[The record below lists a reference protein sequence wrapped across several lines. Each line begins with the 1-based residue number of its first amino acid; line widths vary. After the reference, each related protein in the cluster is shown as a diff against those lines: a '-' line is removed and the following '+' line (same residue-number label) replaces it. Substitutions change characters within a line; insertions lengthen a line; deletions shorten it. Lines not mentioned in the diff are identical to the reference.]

1 MFLGIDIGT
10 SSVKAV
16 LADAGGSDGGGVGAG
31 TVSGSASRPCTV
43 SRLHPQWSEQEPE
56 DWVAAAIA
64 AVDELAE
71 RQPAALAAVLGIGFS
86 GQMHGA
92 VLLGRDNQVLRPAI
106 LWNDGRSH
114 RQCATLEETLP
125 TLRTISGNIA
135 MPGFTAPKLLW
146 VAEEEP
152 EVFAALAKVLL
163 PKAYVRWRFTGAMV
177 EEMSDASGTLW
188 LDVARRGWSDELLA
202 ATRMTRAHMP
212 ELAEGSDAVARL
224 SPDLARRWGMREP
237 PVVAGGAGDCAASA
251 VGLGAITPGDGFLSL
266 GTSGVLWRTTDRFLP
281 NPAMAVH
288 AFCHALPGVW
298 HQMGVMLSS
307 AASLAWA
314 ASTLDAPEAELLAP
328 LGDAVDGPS
337 PVAFLPYLSGE
348 RTPHNDATI
357 RGLFAGL
364 SAETG
369 RDALVQAVLEGVAFA
384 ARDNLVALGEGAGAP
399 TSLDLAGGGSRSRL
413 WARICADVLGVT
425 IHRIEDGEVGAAL
438 GAAHLGRMAATGESP
453 VAVCRKPRRLESF
466 TPDPARAEAYS
477 RAWLRWRR
485 LHPLAKE
492 FAT

>member
-16 LADAGGSDGGGVGAG
+16 LTDADGA
-31 TVSGSASRPCTV
+31 VAASASRPCSV
-43 SRLHPQWSEQEPE
+43 SRPHPLWSEQEPE

-71 RQPAALAAVLGIGFS
+71 RHSSALAAVLGIGFS

-92 VLLGRDNQVLRPAI
+92 VLLGSDNRVLRPAI

-125 TLRTISGNIA
+125 ALRILSGNIA

-188 LDVARRGWSDELLA
+188 LDVGRRDWSDELLA

-212 ELAEGSDAVARL
+212 DLAEGSDAVAQL
-224 SPDLARRWGMREP
+224 SPELARRWGMKTP
-237 PVVAGGAGDCAASA
+237 PLVAGGAGDCAASA

-266 GTSGVLWRTTDRFLP
+266 GTSGVVWRTTDRFLP

-314 ASTLDAPEAELLAP
+314 ASTLGAPEAELLAP

-348 RTPHNDATI
+348 RTPHNDATV

-364 SAETG
+364 SAETD
-369 RDALVQAVLEGVAFA
+369 RNAMVQAVLEGVAFA
-384 ARDNLVALGEGAGAP
+384 SRDNLVALGEGAP
-399 TSLDLAGGGSRSRL
+399 TAFDLAGGGSRSRL
-413 WARICADVLGVT
+413 WARICADALGVT

-438 GAAHLGRMAATGESP
+438 GAAHLGRMAATGEAP
-453 VAVCRKPRRLESF
+453 TAVCRKPRRLETF

-477 RAWLRWRR
+477 QAWLRWRR
-485 LHPLAKE
+485 LYPLAKE
-492 FAT
+492 FAS

>member
-10 SSVKAV
+10 SSAKAV
-16 LADAGGSDGGGVGAG
+16 LTDADGA
-31 TVSGSASRPCTV
+31 VVAVASRPCTV
-43 SRLHPQWSEQEPE
+43 SRPHPLWSEQEPE
-56 DWVAAAIA
+56 DWVAAAVA
-64 AVDELAE
+64 AVDELAA
-71 RQPAALAAVLGIGFS
+71 RLPDAVADVAGIGLS

-92 VLLGRDNQVLRPAI
+92 VLLGHDHRVLRPAI

-114 RQCATLEETLP
+114 RQCAALEAALP
-125 TLRTISGNIA
+125 DFRAISGNIA

-152 EVFAALAKVLL
+152 EIFAAVAKVLL
-163 PKAYVRWRFTGAMV
+163 PKAYVRWRLTGAMV

-188 LDVARRGWSDELLA
+188 LDVAKRDWSDALLA
-202 ATRMTRAHMP
+202 AGRLTRAHMP
-212 ELAEGSDAVARL
+212 ELAEGSAPVARL
-224 SPDLARRWGMREP
+224 SADFARRWGMKTP

-251 VGLGAITPGDGFLSL
+251 VGLGAITPGDAFLSL
-266 GTSGVLWRTTDRFLP
+266 GTSGVLWTTTDRFLP
-281 NPAMAVH
+281 NPALAVH

-298 HQMGVMLSS
+298 HQMGVMLSA

-314 ASTLDAPEAELLAP
+314 AATLGAGEAELLAP

-348 RTPHNDATI
+348 RTPHNDATV

-364 SAETG
+364 SADTG

-384 ARDNLVALGEGAGAP
+384 ARDNLVALGPAP
-399 TSLDLAGGGSRSRL
+399 AAIDLAGGGSRSRL
-413 WARICADVLGVT
+413 WARICADVLGLTV
-425 IHRIEDGEVGAAL
+425 HRIEDGEVGAAL
-438 GAAHLGRMAATGESP
+438 GAAHLGRMAATGED
-453 VAVCRKPRRLESF
+453 AATVCRKPRRLESF

-477 RAWLRWRR
+477 QAWLRWRR
-485 LHPLAKE
+485 LYPLAKE
-492 FAT
+492 FAS

>member
-16 LADAGGSDGGGVGAG
+16 LTDADGVVVGI
-31 TVSGSASRPCTV
+31 ASRPCTV
-43 SRLHPQWSEQEPE
+43 SRPHPLWSEQEPE
-56 DWVAAAIA
+56 DWVSAAVA

-92 VLLGRDNQVLRPAI
+92 VLLGADNRVLRPAI

-125 TLRTISGNIA
+125 TLRDISGNIA

-146 VAEEEP
+146 VAEEEH

-188 LDVARRGWSDELLA
+188 LDVGRRDWADDLLA
-202 ATRMTRAHMP
+202 ATHMTRAHMP
-212 ELAEGSDAVARL
+212 DLAEGSDAVARL

-288 AFCHALPGVW
+288 AFCHALPGLW

-314 ASTLDAPEAELLAP
+314 AATLGAPEAELLAP

-348 RTPHNDATI
+348 RTPHNDATV

-364 SAETG
+364 SAETT
-369 RDALVQAVLEGVAFA
+369 RDAMVQAVLEGVAFA
-384 ARDNLVALGEGAGAP
+384 ARDNLVALGAGAP
-399 TSLDLAGGGSRSRL
+399 TAFDLAGGGSRSRL
-413 WARICADVLGVT
+413 WARICADALGVT

-438 GAAHLGRMAATGESP
+438 GAAHLGRMAATGEP
-453 VAVCRKPRRLESF
+453 PATVCRKPRRLETF

-477 RAWLRWRR
+477 QFWLRWRR
-485 LHPLAKE
+485 LYPLAKE
-492 FAT
+492 FAS

>member
-16 LADAGGSDGGGVGAG
+16 LTGADG
-31 TVSGSASRPCTV
+31 TVMSVASRACAV
-43 SRLHPQWSEQEPE
+43 SHPHPLWSEQEPE

-64 AVDELAE
+64 AVDELAD
-71 RQPAALAAVLGIGFS
+71 RHPGAVATVAGIGFS

-92 VLLGRDNQVLRPAI
+92 VLLGRDGRVLRPAI
-106 LWNDGRSH
+106 LWNDGRSY
-114 RQCATLEETLP
+114 RQCAALEAALP
-125 TLRTISGNIA
+125 DFRAISGNIA

-152 EVFAALAKVLL
+152 ELFAETAKVLL
-163 PKAYVRWRFTGAMV
+163 PKAYVRWRLTGTMV

-188 LDVARRGWSDELLA
+188 LDVARRDWSDALLGA
-202 ATRMTRAHMP
+202 GRLSRAHMP
-212 ELAEGSDAVARL
+212 ELAEGSAPVARL
-224 SPDLARRWGMREP
+224 SAEFTRRWGMGTP

-251 VGLGAITPGDGFLSL
+251 VGLGAIAPGDGFLSL
-266 GTSGVLWRTTDRFLP
+266 GTSGVVWQTTDRFLP

-314 ASTLDAPEAELLAP
+314 ASTLGTPEAELLAP
-328 LGDAVDGPS
+328 LGDAVDGPA

-348 RTPHNDATI
+348 RTPHNNATV

-369 RDALVQAVLEGVAFA
+369 RNTLVQAVLEGVAFA
-384 ARDNLVALGEGAGAP
+384 ARDNLLALGEGGVVP
-399 TSLDLAGGGSRSRL
+399 SSLDLAGGGSRSRL
-413 WARICADVLGVT
+413 WARICADALGLT

-438 GAAHLGRMAATGESP
+438 GAAHLGRMAATGEEPS
-453 VAVCRKPRRLESF
+453 AVCRKPRRLESF
-466 TPDPARAEAYS
+466 TPDPARAEAYT

-485 LHPLAKE
+485 LYPLAKE
-492 FAT
+492 FAS

>member
-16 LADAGGSDGGGVGAG
+16 LTDADGA
-31 TVSGSASRPCTV
+31 VAGSASRPCTV
-43 SRLHPQWSEQEPE
+43 SRPHPLWSEQEPE
-56 DWVAAAIA
+56 DWVSAAIA

-71 RQPAALAAVLGIGFS
+71 RQPADLAAVLGIGFS

-92 VLLGRDNQVLRPAI
+92 VLLGPDNRVLRPAI

-114 RQCATLEETLP
+114 RQCATLEESLP
-125 TLRTISGNIA
+125 TLRAISGNIA

-152 EVFAALAKVLL
+152 EIFAALTKVLL

-188 LDVARRGWSDELLA
+188 LDVARRDWSDDLLA

-212 ELAEGSDAVARL
+212 DLAEGSDAVARL
-224 SPDLARRWGMREP
+224 SPDLARRWGMGEP

-266 GTSGVLWRTTDRFLP
+266 GTSGVVWRTTDRFLP
-281 NPAMAVH
+281 NPGMAVH

-314 ASTLDAPEAELLAP
+314 ASTLGASEAELLAP
-328 LGDAVDGPS
+328 LGEAVDGPS

-348 RTPHNDATI
+348 RTPHNDATV

-384 ARDNLVALGEGAGAP
+384 SRDNLVALGEGAP
-399 TSLDLAGGGSRSRL
+399 TSFDLAGGGSRSRL
-413 WARICADVLGVT
+413 WARICADALGVT

-453 VAVCRKPRRLESF
+453 ATVCRKPRRLETF

-477 RAWLRWRR
+477 QAWLRWRR
-485 LHPLAKE
+485 LYPLAKE
-492 FAT
+492 FAS

>member
-16 LADAGGSDGGGVGAG
+16 LTDADG

-43 SRLHPQWSEQEPE
+43 SRPHPLWSEQEPE
-56 DWVAAAIA
+56 DWVVAAVA

-71 RQPAALAAVLGIGFS
+71 RHPAALAAVLGIGFS

-92 VLLGRDNQVLRPAI
+92 VLLGADNRVLRPAI

-114 RQCATLEETLP
+114 RQCATLEQTLP
-125 TLRTISGNIA
+125 TLRAISGNIA

-146 VAEEEP
+146 MAEEEP
-152 EVFAALAKVLL
+152 DIFAALAKVLL
-163 PKAYVRWRFTGAMV
+163 PKAYVRWRFTSAMV

-188 LDVARRGWSDELLA
+188 LDVGRRDWSDELLA
-202 ATRMTRAHMP
+202 ATGMTRAHMP
-212 ELAEGSDAVARL
+212 DLAEGSDAVARL

-314 ASTLDAPEAELLAP
+314 ASTLGAPEAELLAP

-348 RTPHNDATI
+348 RTPHNDATV

-384 ARDNLVALGEGAGAP
+384 ARDNLVALGEGAP
-399 TSLDLAGGGSRSRL
+399 KSFDLAGGGSRSRL
-413 WARICADVLGVT
+413 WARICADALGVT

-438 GAAHLGRMAATGESP
+438 GAAHLGRMAATGEP
-453 VAVCRKPRRLESF
+453 PATVCLKPRRLETF

-477 RAWLRWRR
+477 QAWLRWRR
-485 LHPLAKE
+485 LYPLAKE
-492 FAT
+492 FAS

>member
-16 LADAGGSDGGGVGAG
+16 LTDADGVVVGI
-31 TVSGSASRPCTV
+31 ASRPCTV
-43 SRLHPQWSEQEPE
+43 SRPHPLWSEQEPE
-56 DWVAAAIA
+56 DWVSAAVA

-92 VLLGRDNQVLRPAI
+92 VLLGADNRVLRPAI

-125 TLRTISGNIA
+125 TLRDISGNIA

-146 VAEEEP
+146 VAEEEH

-188 LDVARRGWSDELLA
+188 LDVGRRDWSDDLLA

-212 ELAEGSDAVARL
+212 DLAEGSDAVARL

-314 ASTLDAPEAELLAP
+314 ASTLGAPEAELLAP
-328 LGDAVDGPS
+328 LGDAVDSPS

-348 RTPHNDATI
+348 RTPHNDATV

-364 SAETG
+364 SAETT
-369 RDALVQAVLEGVAFA
+369 RDAMVQAVLEGVAFA
-384 ARDNLVALGEGAGAP
+384 ARDNLVALGAGAP
-399 TSLDLAGGGSRSRL
+399 TAFDLAGGGSRSRL
-413 WARICADVLGVT
+413 WARICADALGVT

-438 GAAHLGRMAATGESP
+438 GAAHLGRMAATGEP
-453 VAVCRKPRRLESF
+453 PATVCRKPRRLETF

-477 RAWLRWRR
+477 QSWLRWRR
-485 LHPLAKE
+485 LYPLAKE
-492 FAT
+492 FAS

>member
-16 LADAGGSDGGGVGAG
+16 LTDADGAV
-31 TVSGSASRPCTV
+31 TGSASRPCTV
-43 SRLHPQWSEQEPE
+43 SRPHPLWSEQEPE

-71 RQPAALAAVLGIGFS
+71 RQPEALAGVLGIGFS

-92 VLLGRDNQVLRPAI
+92 VLLGADNRVLRPAI

-125 TLRTISGNIA
+125 TLRAISGNIA

-188 LDVARRGWSDELLA
+188 LDVAKRDWSDDLLA

-212 ELAEGSDAVARL
+212 DLAEGSDAVAQL
-224 SPDLARRWGMREP
+224 SPELARRWGMRNLP
-237 PVVAGGAGDCAASA
+237 AVAGGAGDCAASA

-266 GTSGVLWRTTDRFLP
+266 GTSGVVWRTTDRFLP

-314 ASTLDAPEAELLAP
+314 ASTLGAPEPELLAP

-348 RTPHNDATI
+348 RTPHNDATV

-369 RDALVQAVLEGVAFA
+369 RNAMVQAVLEGVAFA
-384 ARDNLVALGEGAGAP
+384 ARDNLVALGAGAP
-399 TSLDLAGGGSRSRL
+399 TSFDLAGGGSRSRL
-413 WARICADVLGVT
+413 WARICADALGVT

-453 VAVCRKPRRLESF
+453 AIVCRKPHRIETF

-477 RAWLRWRR
+477 QAWLRWRR
-485 LHPLAKE
+485 LYPLAKE
-492 FAT
+492 FAS

>member
-16 LADAGGSDGGGVGAG
+16 LTDADGA
-31 TVSGSASRPCTV
+31 VAASASRPCTV
-43 SRLHPQWSEQEPE
+43 SRPHPLWSEQEPE
-56 DWVAAAIA
+56 DWVAAAVA

-92 VLLGRDNQVLRPAI
+92 VLLGADNRVLRPAI

-114 RQCATLEETLP
+114 RQCATLEERLP

-152 EVFAALAKVLL
+152 DIFAALAKVLL

-188 LDVARRGWSDELLA
+188 LDVARRDWSDDLLA

-212 ELAEGSDAVARL
+212 DLAEGSDAVARL

-251 VGLGAITPGDGFLSL
+251 VGLGAIAPGDGFLSL

-314 ASTLDAPEAELLAP
+314 ASIFGTPEAELLAP

-348 RTPHNDATI
+348 RTPHNDATV

-369 RDALVQAVLEGVAFA
+369 RDALIQAVLEGVAFA
-384 ARDNLVALGEGAGAP
+384 ARDNLVALGAGAP
-399 TSLDLAGGGSRSRL
+399 TAFDLAGGGSRSRL
-413 WARICADVLGVT
+413 WARICADALGVT

-438 GAAHLGRMAATGESP
+438 GAAHLGRMAATGEP
-453 VAVCRKPRRLESF
+453 AATVCRKPRRLETF
-466 TPDPARAEAYS
+466 TPDPARADAYS
-477 RAWLRWRR
+477 QAWLRWRR
-485 LHPLAKE
+485 LYPLAKE
-492 FAT
+492 FAS

>member
-10 SSVKAV
+10 SSAKAV
-16 LADAGGSDGGGVGAG
+16 LTDGDG
-31 TVSGSASRPCTV
+31 TVTATASRPCSV
-43 SRLHPQWSEQEPE
+43 SRPHPLWSEQEPE

-71 RQPAALAAVLGIGFS
+71 RQPAALAAVIGIGFS

-92 VLLGRDNQVLRPAI
+92 VLLGHDHRVLRPAI
-106 LWNDGRSH
+106 LWNDGRAH
-114 RQCATLEETLP
+114 RQCAALEVALP
-125 TLRTISGNIA
+125 DLRRISGNIA

-152 EVFAALAKVLL
+152 ETFAAVAKVLL
-163 PKAYVRWRFTGAMV
+163 PKAYVRWRLTGAMV

-188 LDVARRGWSDELLA
+188 LDVARRSWSDELLA
-202 ATRMTRAHMP
+202 ATRLTRAHMP
-212 ELAEGSDAVARL
+212 DLAEGSDAVARL
-224 SPDLARRWGMREP
+224 SPELARRWGMREP

-251 VGLGAITPGDGFLSL
+251 VGLGAIAPGDGFLSL
-266 GTSGVLWRTTDRFLP
+266 GTSGVVWRTTDRFLP
-281 NPAMAVH
+281 NPEMAVH

-314 ASTLDAPEAELLAP
+314 ASTLGAPEAELLAP

-348 RTPHNDATI
+348 RTPHNDATV

-384 ARDNLVALGEGAGAP
+384 ARDNLVALGEGAP
-399 TSLDLAGGGSRSRL
+399 TVFDLAGGGSRSRL
-413 WARICADVLGVT
+413 WARICADALGVT

-453 VAVCRKPRRLESF
+453 ATVCRKPRRLESF

-477 RAWLRWRR
+477 QSWLRWRR
-485 LHPLAKE
+485 LYPLAKE
-492 FAT
+492 FAS

>member
-16 LADAGGSDGGGVGAG
+16 LTDADGA
-31 TVSGSASRPCTV
+31 VAGSASRPCTV
-43 SRLHPQWSEQEPE
+43 SRPHPLWSEQEPE
-56 DWVAAAIA
+56 DWVSAAIA

-71 RQPAALAAVLGIGFS
+71 RQPADLAAVLGIGFS

-92 VLLGRDNQVLRPAI
+92 VLLGPDNRVLRPAI

-114 RQCATLEETLP
+114 RQCATLEESLP
-125 TLRTISGNIA
+125 TLRAISGNIA

-152 EVFAALAKVLL
+152 EIFAALAKVLL

-188 LDVARRGWSDELLA
+188 LDVAKRDWSDELLA

-212 ELAEGSDAVARL
+212 DLAEGSDAVAQL
-224 SPDLARRWGMREP
+224 SPELARRWGMRTP
-237 PVVAGGAGDCAASA
+237 PLVAGGAGDCAASA

-266 GTSGVLWRTTDRFLP
+266 GTSGVVWRTTDRFLP

-314 ASTLDAPEAELLAP
+314 ASTLGAPEAELLAP

-348 RTPHNDATI
+348 RTPHNDATV

-384 ARDNLVALGEGAGAP
+384 SRDNLVALGEGAP
-399 TSLDLAGGGSRSRL
+399 TSFDLAGGGSRSRL
-413 WARICADVLGVT
+413 WARICADALGVT

-453 VAVCRKPRRLESF
+453 ATVCRKPRRLETF

-477 RAWLRWRR
+477 QAWLRWRR
-485 LHPLAKE
+485 LYPLAKE
-492 FAT
+492 FAS

>member
-16 LADAGGSDGGGVGAG
+16 LTDADGA
-31 TVSGSASRPCTV
+31 VAGSASRPCTV
-43 SRLHPQWSEQEPE
+43 SRLHPLWSEQEPE

-64 AVDELAE
+64 AVDELAA
-71 RQPAALAAVLGIGFS
+71 RQPDALAGVLGIGFS

-92 VLLGRDNQVLRPAI
+92 VLLGADNRVLRPAI

-114 RQCATLEETLP
+114 RQCATLEESLP
-125 TLRTISGNIA
+125 TLREISGNIA

-188 LDVARRGWSDELLA
+188 LDVARRDWSDDLLA

-212 ELAEGSDAVARL
+212 DLAEGSDAVAQL
-224 SPDLARRWGMREP
+224 SPELARRWGMKTP
-237 PVVAGGAGDCAASA
+237 PLVAGGAGDCAASA
-251 VGLGAITPGDGFLSL
+251 VGLGAIAPGDGFLSL
-266 GTSGVLWRTTDRFLP
+266 GTSGVVWRTTDRFLP
-281 NPAMAVH
+281 NPALAVH

-314 ASTLDAPEAELLAP
+314 ASTLGAPEAELLAP

-348 RTPHNDATI
+348 RTPHNDATV

-364 SAETG
+364 SAETT
-369 RDALVQAVLEGVAFA
+369 RDAMVQAVLEGVAFA
-384 ARDNLVALGEGAGAP
+384 SRDNLVALGEGAP
-399 TSLDLAGGGSRSRL
+399 TVFDLAGGGSRSRL
-413 WARICADVLGVT
+413 WARICANALGVT

-453 VAVCRKPRRLESF
+453 ATVCRKPRRLETF

-477 RAWLRWRR
+477 QAWLRWRR
-485 LHPLAKE
+485 LYPLAKE
-492 FAT
+492 FAS

>member
-16 LADAGGSDGGGVGAG
+16 LTDADGA
-31 TVSGSASRPCTV
+31 VAAVASRPCTV
-43 SRLHPQWSEQEPE
+43 FRPHPLWSEQEPE
-56 DWVAAAIA
+56 EWVSAAIA

-71 RQPAALAAVLGIGFS
+71 RQPMALAAVLGVGFS

-92 VLLGRDNQVLRPAI
+92 VLLGRDNRVLRPAI

-125 TLRTISGNIA
+125 TLRAISGNIA

-152 EVFAALAKVLL
+152 EIFAALAKVLL
-163 PKAYVRWRFTGAMV
+163 PKAYVRWRLTGAMV

-188 LDVARRGWSDELLA
+188 LDVGRRRWSDDLLA
-202 ATRMTRAHMP
+202 ATRMTGAHMP
-212 ELAEGSDAVARL
+212 DLAEGSDAVAQL
-224 SPDLARRWGMREP
+224 SPDLARRWGMRTQP
-237 PVVAGGAGDCAASA
+237 LVAGGAGDCAASA

-314 ASTLDAPEAELLAP
+314 AHTLGAAEAELLAP
-328 LGDAVDGPS
+328 LGDAVAGPS

-348 RTPHNDATI
+348 RTPHNDATV

-364 SAETG
+364 SAETT
-369 RDALVQAVLEGVAFA
+369 RDAMVQAVLEGVAFA
-384 ARDNLVALGEGAGAP
+384 ARDNLVALGEGAP
-399 TSLDLAGGGSRSRL
+399 TAFDLAGGGSRSRL

-438 GAAHLGRMAATGESP
+438 GAAHLGRMAATGEP
-453 VAVCRKPRRLESF
+453 PATVCRKPRRLESF
-466 TPDPARAEAYS
+466 TPDPARADAYS
-477 RAWLRWRR
+477 QAWLRWRR
-485 LHPLAKE
+485 LYPLAKE
-492 FAT
+492 FAS

>member
-16 LADAGGSDGGGVGAG
+16 LTDADGA
-31 TVSGSASRPCTV
+31 VAASASRPCTV
-43 SRLHPQWSEQEPE
+43 SRPHPLWSEQEPE
-56 DWVAAAIA
+56 DWVAAAVA

-71 RQPAALAAVLGIGFS
+71 RQPAALAVVLGIGFS

-92 VLLGRDNQVLRPAI
+92 VLLGDDNRVLRPAI

-114 RQCATLEETLP
+114 RQCATLEERLP
-125 TLRTISGNIA
+125 TLRAISGNIA

-146 VAEEEP
+146 VADEEP
-152 EVFAALAKVLL
+152 DIFAALAKVLL

-188 LDVARRGWSDELLA
+188 LDVGRRDWSDDLLA
-202 ATRMTRAHMP
+202 ATAMTRAHMP
-212 ELAEGSDAVARL
+212 DLAEGSDAVARL

-251 VGLGAITPGDGFLSL
+251 VGLGAIAPGDGFLSL

-281 NPAMAVH
+281 NPALAVH

-314 ASTLDAPEAELLAP
+314 ASTLGTPEAELLAP
-328 LGDAVDGPS
+328 LGDTVDGPS

-348 RTPHNDATI
+348 RTPHNDATV

-369 RDALVQAVLEGVAFA
+369 RHALVQAVLEGVAFA
-384 ARDNLVALGEGAGAP
+384 ARDNLVALGEGAP
-399 TSLDLAGGGSRSRL
+399 TSFDLAGGGSRSRL
-413 WARICADVLGVT
+413 WARICADALGVT

-438 GAAHLGRMAATGESP
+438 GAAHLGRMAATGEAP
-453 VAVCRKPRRLESF
+453 ATVCRKPRRLETF
-466 TPDPARAEAYS
+466 TPDPARADAYS
-477 RAWLRWRR
+477 QAWLRWRR
-485 LHPLAKE
+485 LYPLAKE
-492 FAT
+492 FAS

>member
-16 LADAGGSDGGGVGAG
+16 LTDADGAV
-31 TVSGSASRPCTV
+31 TGSASRPCTV
-43 SRLHPQWSEQEPE
+43 SRPHPLWSEQEPE

-71 RQPAALAAVLGIGFS
+71 RQPAALSAVIGIGFS

-114 RQCATLEETLP
+114 RQCATLEASLP

-163 PKAYVRWRFTGAMV
+163 PKAYVRWRLTGAMV

-188 LDVARRGWSDELLA
+188 LDVAQRDWSDDLLA

-212 ELAEGSDAVARL
+212 DLAEGSDAVARL

-251 VGLGAITPGDGFLSL
+251 VGLGAITPSDGFLSL
-266 GTSGVLWRTTDRFLP
+266 GTSGVVWRTTDRFLP

-314 ASTLDAPEAELLAP
+314 ASTLGAPEAELLAP

-348 RTPHNDATI
+348 RTPHNDATV

-384 ARDNLVALGEGAGAP
+384 ARDNLVALGEGTP
-399 TSLDLAGGGSRSRL
+399 RSFDLAGGGSRSRL

-425 IHRIEDGEVGAAL
+425 IRRIEDGEVGAAL
-438 GAAHLGRMAATGESP
+438 GAAHLGRMAATGE
-453 VAVCRKPRRLESF
+453 AAATVCRKPRRLETF

-477 RAWLRWRR
+477 QAWLRWRR
-485 LHPLAKE
+485 LYPLAKE
-492 FAT
+492 FAS

>member
-16 LADAGGSDGGGVGAG
+16 LTDSEGA
-31 TVSGSASRPCTV
+31 VAGSASHPCSV
-43 SRLHPQWSEQEPE
+43 SRPHPLWSEQEPE

-64 AVDELAE
+64 AVDALAE
-71 RQPAALAAVLGIGFS
+71 RQPADVAAVLGIGFS

-92 VLLGRDNQVLRPAI
+92 VLLGSDNRVLRPAI
-106 LWNDGRSH
+106 LWNDGRSY
-114 RQCATLEETLP
+114 RQCSTLEASLP
-125 TLRTISGNIA
+125 ALRTISGNIA

-152 EVFAALAKVLL
+152 EIFAALAKVLL
-163 PKAYVRWRFTGAMV
+163 PKAYVRWRLTGAMV

-188 LDVARRGWSDELLA
+188 LDVGRRNWSDDLLA
-202 ATRMTRAHMP
+202 ATRLNRDHMP
-212 ELAEGSDAVARL
+212 DLAEGSDPVGWL
-224 SPDLARRWGMREP
+224 SPALVQRWGMHRA

-251 VGLGAITPGDGFLSL
+251 IGMGAIAPGDGFLSL
-266 GTSGVLWRTTDRFLP
+266 GTSGVVWRTTDRFLP
-281 NPAMAVH
+281 NPDMAVH

-307 AASLAWA
+307 AAALAWA
-314 ASTLDAPEAELLAP
+314 ASILGAPEADLLAP
-328 LGDAVDGPS
+328 LGDTVAGPS

-348 RTPHNDATI
+348 RTPHNDARV

-384 ARDNLVALGEGAGAP
+384 ARDNLLALSHGDEAEAAASGA
-399 TSLDLAGGGSRSRL
+399 LDLVGGGSRSRL
-413 WARICADVLGVT
+413 WARICADVLGVA
-425 IHRIEDGEVGAAL
+425 IHRAEDGEIGAAL

-453 VAVCRKPRRLESF
+453 AAVCRKPRRLESF
-466 TPDPARAEAYS
+466 SPEPARAEAY
-477 RAWLRWRR
+477 RQAWLRWRR
-485 LHPLAKE
+485 LYPLAKE
-492 FAT
+492 FAS

>member
-16 LADAGGSDGGGVGAG
+16 LTDADGLVVA
-31 TVSGSASRPCTV
+31 TASRACTV
-43 SRLHPQWSEQEPE
+43 SHPHPLWSEQEPE
-56 DWVAAAIA
+56 DWVAVAVAS
-64 AVDELAE
+64 VDELAE
-71 RQPAALAAVLGIGFS
+71 KLPDAVAAVAGIGFS

-92 VLLGRDNQVLRPAI
+92 VLLGQDGRVLRPAI

-114 RQCATLEETLP
+114 RQCAAMEAALP
-125 TLRTISGNIA
+125 ALRVISGNIA

-152 EVFAALAKVLL
+152 EVFAAVAKVLL
-163 PKAYVRWRFTGAMV
+163 PKAYVRWRLTGAMV

-188 LDVARRGWSDELLA
+188 LDVARRDWSDELLA
-202 ATRMTRAHMP
+202 VTRLTRAHMP
-212 ELAEGSDAVARL
+212 DLAEGSAPVARL
-224 SPDLARRWGMREP
+224 SAGFTRRWGMKAP

-251 VGLGAITPGDGFLSL
+251 IGLGAIAAGDGFLSL
-266 GTSGVLWRTTDRFLP
+266 GTSGVVWRTTDRFLP
-281 NPAMAVH
+281 NPALAVH

-314 ASTLDAPEAELLAP
+314 ASVFGRPEAELLAP

-348 RTPHNDATI
+348 RTPHNDATV
-357 RGLFAGL
+357 RGVFAGL
-364 SAETG
+364 SPESG
-369 RDALVQAVLEGVAFA
+369 RDAMVQAVLEGVAFA
-384 ARDNLVALGEGAGAP
+384 ARDNLLALGEGAGAP
-399 TSLDLAGGGSRSRL
+399 TELDLAGGGSRSRL
-413 WARICADVLGVT
+413 WARVCADVLGVT
-425 IHRIEDGEVGAAL
+425 VHRIEDGEVGAGL
-438 GAAHLGRMAATGESP
+438 GAARLGRMAATGEDP
-453 VAVCRKPRRLESF
+453 AAVCRKPRRLESF
-466 TPDPARAEAYS
+466 VPDPSRAEAYG

-485 LHPLAKE
+485 LYPLARE
-492 FAT
+492 FAAVEASVAGP

>member
-16 LADAGGSDGGGVGAG
+16 LTDADG

-43 SRLHPQWSEQEPE
+43 SRPHPLWSEQEPE
-56 DWVAAAIA
+56 DWVAAAVA
-64 AVDELAE
+64 AVDELVE

-92 VLLGRDNQVLRPAI
+92 VLLGADNRVLRPAI

-114 RQCATLEETLP
+114 RQCATLEQTLP
-125 TLRTISGNIA
+125 TLRAISGNIA

-152 EVFAALAKVLL
+152 DIFAALAKVLL
-163 PKAYVRWRFTGAMV
+163 PKAYVRWRFTSAMV

-188 LDVARRGWSDELLA
+188 LDVGRRDWSDELLA
-202 ATRMTRAHMP
+202 ATGMTRAHMP
-212 ELAEGSDAVARL
+212 DLAEGSDAVARL

-314 ASTLDAPEAELLAP
+314 ASTLGAPEAELLAP

-348 RTPHNDATI
+348 RTPHNDATV

-384 ARDNLVALGEGAGAP
+384 ARDNLVALGEGAP
-399 TSLDLAGGGSRSRL
+399 KSFDLAGGGSRSRL
-413 WARICADVLGVT
+413 WARICADALGVT

-438 GAAHLGRMAATGESP
+438 GAAHLGRMAATGEP
-453 VAVCRKPRRLESF
+453 PATVCLKPRRLETF

-477 RAWLRWRR
+477 QAWLRWRR
-485 LHPLAKE
+485 LYPLAKE
-492 FAT
+492 FAS

>member
-16 LADAGGSDGGGVGAG
+16 LTDADGA
-31 TVSGSASRPCTV
+31 VAGSASRPCTV
-43 SRLHPQWSEQEPE
+43 SRPHPLWSEQEPE

-71 RQPAALAAVLGIGFS
+71 RQPADLAAVIGIGFS

-92 VLLGRDNQVLRPAI
+92 VLLGADKRVLRPAI

-114 RQCATLEETLP
+114 RQCAMLEESLP
-125 TLRTISGNIA
+125 TLRSISGNIA

-163 PKAYVRWRFTGAMV
+163 PKAYVRWRMTGAMV

-188 LDVARRGWSDELLA
+188 LDVARRDWSDDLLA

-224 SPDLARRWGMREP
+224 SPDLARRWGMPTP

-251 VGLGAITPGDGFLSL
+251 VGLGAIAPGDGFLSL
-266 GTSGVLWRTTDRFLP
+266 GTSGVVWRTTDRFLP

-314 ASTLDAPEAELLAP
+314 ASILGAPETELLAP

-348 RTPHNDATI
+348 RTPHNDATV

-369 RDALVQAVLEGVAFA
+369 RNAMVQAVLEGVAFA
-384 ARDNLVALGEGAGAP
+384 SRDNLVALGEGAGAP

-413 WARICADVLGVT
+413 WARICADAIGVT

-453 VAVCRKPRRLESF
+453 ATVCRKPRRLETF

-477 RAWLRWRR
+477 QAWLRWRR
-485 LHPLAKE
+485 LYPLAKE
-492 FAT
+492 FAS

>member
-10 SSVKAV
+10 SSAKAV
-16 LADAGGSDGGGVGAG
+16 LTDADGEVAAV
-31 TVSGSASRPCTV
+31 ASRPCTV
-43 SRLHPQWSEQEPE
+43 SRPHPLWSEQEPE
-56 DWVAAAIA
+56 DWVVAAVA
-64 AVDELAE
+64 AVDELASRLPE
-71 RQPAALAAVLGIGFS
+71 AVAAVAGIGFS

-92 VLLGRDNQVLRPAI
+92 VLLGADGRVLRPAI

-114 RQCATLEETLP
+114 RQCATLEAALP
-125 TLRTISGNIA
+125 ALRAISGNIA

-152 EVFAALAKVLL
+152 EIFAAVAKVLL
-163 PKAYVRWRFTGAMV
+163 PKAYVRWRLTGAMV

-188 LDVARRGWSDELLA
+188 LDVARRDWSDDLLA
-202 ATRMTRAHMP
+202 ATRLTRAHMP
-212 ELAEGSDAVARL
+212 DLAEGSAPVAGL
-224 SPDLARRWGMREP
+224 SADFARRWGMRTP

-251 VGLGAITPGDGFLSL
+251 VGLGAIAPGDAFLSL
-266 GTSGVLWRTTDRFLP
+266 GTSGVVWTTTDRFLP
-281 NPAMAVH
+281 NPELAVH

-298 HQMGVMLSS
+298 HQMGVMLSA

-314 ASTLDAPEAELLAP
+314 ATVLGAGGTGAGAGEAELLAP

-348 RTPHNDATI
+348 RTPHNDATV

-364 SAETG
+364 AADTG

-384 ARDNLVALGEGAGAP
+384 ARDNLAALGQAP
-399 TSLDLAGGGSRSRL
+399 ASIDLAGGGSRSRL
-413 WARICADVLGVT
+413 WARICADALGLTV
-425 IHRIEDGEVGAAL
+425 HRIEDGEVGAAL
-438 GAAHLGRMAATGESP
+438 GAAHLGRMAATGADP
-453 VAVCRKPRRLESF
+453 ATVCRKPRRLETF

-477 RAWLRWRR
+477 QAWLRWRR
-485 LHPLAKE
+485 LYPLAKE
-492 FAT
+492 FAS

>member
-16 LADAGGSDGGGVGAG
+16 LTDADGA
-31 TVSGSASRPCTV
+31 VAGSASRPCTV
-43 SRLHPQWSEQEPE
+43 SRPHPLWSEQEPE
-56 DWVAAAIA
+56 DWVSAAVA

-92 VLLGRDNQVLRPAI
+92 VLLGADNRVLRPAI

-125 TLRTISGNIA
+125 TLRSISGNIA

-152 EVFAALAKVLL
+152 EIFAALAKVLL

-188 LDVARRGWSDELLA
+188 LDVGRRDWSDDLLA
-202 ATRMTRAHMP
+202 ATGMTRAHMP
-212 ELAEGSDAVARL
+212 DLAEGSDAVARL

-288 AFCHALPGVW
+288 AFCHALSGVW

-314 ASTLDAPEAELLAP
+314 ASTLGAPEAELLAP

-348 RTPHNDATI
+348 RTPHNDATA

-369 RDALVQAVLEGVAFA
+369 RNAMVQAVLEGVAFA
-384 ARDNLVALGEGAGAP
+384 ARDNLVALGAGAP
-399 TSLDLAGGGSRSRL
+399 TSFDLAGGGSRSRL
-413 WARICADVLGVT
+413 WARICADALGVT

-453 VAVCRKPRRLESF
+453 ATVCRKPRRLETF
-466 TPDPARAEAYS
+466 TPDPARTDAYS
-477 RAWLRWRR
+477 QAWLRWRR
-485 LHPLAKE
+485 LYPLAKE
-492 FAT
+492 FAS